1 MNEVINSLSKTYLWR
16 LIKVLAIKSIES
28 LGAAGIIEINK
39 HKGGD
44 ETELTITGGIG
55 MKL

>member
-1 MNEVINSLSKTYLWR
+1 MNTIINSLSKTNLWR
-16 LIKVLAIKSIES
+16 LIKVFAIKSIES

-39 HKGGD
+39 NKEGT
-44 ETELTITGGIG
+44 ETELIITGGIG

>member
-1 MNEVINSLSKTYLWR
+1 MNTVISSLSKTYLWR
-16 LIKVLAIKSIES
+16 LIKVLAIKSMES

-39 HKGGD
+39 HKEGD
-44 ETELTITGGIG
+44 ETELIITGGIG